1 MGHKKAGVRLG
12 LSVLAIAILVP
23 LGSRVNH
30 LVQASHARTGSR
42 TLRVDGTPIPPLPP
56 PKGTLVADGTPI
68 PPLPPPKGT
77 LVADGTPIPPLPP
90 PKDAVEGFKILLADG
105 TPIPPLP
112 PPKDSSSQ
120 ELSSLLV

>member
-12 LSVLAIAILVP
+12 LSLLAVAIVVP
-23 LGSRVNH
+23 LASGVNH
-30 LVQASHARTGSR
+30 FTQISIEQAKSR
-42 TLRVDGTPIPPLPP
+42 IL
-56 PKGTLVADGTPI
+56 KADGTPI

-90 PKDAVEGFKILLADG
+90 PQETFVADGTPIPPLPPPTGSVNSVEGLMADG

-112 PPKDSSSQ
+112 PPKGSEGQSVA
-120 ELSSLLV
+120 LNA

>member
-12 LSVLAIAILVP
+12 LSLLAVAIVVP
-23 LGSRVNH
+23 LASRVNH
-30 LVQASHARTGSR
+30 FTQISNEQAKSR
-42 TLRVDGTPIPPLPP
+42 ILR
-56 PKGTLVADGTPI
+56 ADGTPI

-90 PKDAVEGFKILLADG
+90 PKETFIADG

-112 PPKDSSSQ
+112 PPKGSGGSMEGLMADGTPIPPLPPPKGNSEQ
-120 ELSSLLV
+120 IVVLSA